1 MIGFASL
8 TTLRLL
14 ILWCGVVYFIPLIDE
29 AIYIHSIYL
38 EYASSSLCPL

>member
-1 MIGFASL
+1 MIVFASL

-29 AIYIHSIYL
+29 AIYIQSVYS
-38 EYASSSLCPL
+38 EYAGSALCHL